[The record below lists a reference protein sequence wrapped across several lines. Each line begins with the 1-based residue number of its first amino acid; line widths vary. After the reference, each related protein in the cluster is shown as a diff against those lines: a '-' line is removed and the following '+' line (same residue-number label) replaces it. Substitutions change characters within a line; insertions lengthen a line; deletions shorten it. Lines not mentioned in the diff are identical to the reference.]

1 MTDLQVGVGGD
12 TCVAC
17 GAQVAPDA
25 RFCHSCGAPL
35 RTTCPTCGSELQP
48 GAAFCSSCGTEL
60 AATPPRIDEA
70 SGQEERRVVT
80 VVFADLAGSTALGER
95 IDPEDMRALLS
106 DLFDLVNTQVAL
118 HGGITEKFIGDAILA
133 VFGVPQAHEDD
144 AERAVR
150 AALGIRN
157 VFAGFAARVE
167 RDYGADVGIR
177 IGVNTGDVIAS
188 REAAAGGELI
198 VTGDAVN
205 VAARLQQLAEPGDVL
220 VGGRTQRA
228 TQRVIAFEERGELE
242 AKGKALPLRAWRALD
257 AFRPQRARGL
267 DYAAP
272 LIGRDDEL
280 ALLLLAA
287 SRVER
292 QRSPQLLTVFGPAG
306 VGKSRLVS
314 EFADQVDARVL
325 VGRCVPYGDGVT
337 YLPLA
342 EVAMARARIL
352 EDDPGVVALEKL
364 RSSVADDVPAD
375 QVDAV
380 VEVMAWTLG
389 LGLPG
394 HSAGIGLGG
403 DVRQALHEVWAR
415 YLGALGRRGLVVL
428 VVEDIHW
435 ASEALLDLLEEAID
449 SLEDAAVL
457 VVCPSRPELL
467 DARPSWGTGRLNAS
481 SLTLAPLS
489 SADAEHLLA
498 ALLRAETVPDQVL
511 QRILEPAEGNPFF
524 VEEML
529 AMLVEQGAIEEHDG
543 SWVATDRL
551 ALTSVP
557 DSIHGVI
564 AARLDLLDAR
574 DREAL
579 RRCSVMGRVFWPSA
593 VGVDDR
599 VVAALG
605 RRGLVSEQAES
616 AFSDRREF
624 AFKHALTHE
633 VAYATLP
640 RYERGALHRR
650 VAEWL
655 STVAPD
661 REAETTELVAFHYEQ
676 ALRWGGDDEEL
687 RRRALEATLSA
698 GDAADRRGAYRSAER
713 LLERA
718 LELASID
725 RERAT
730 ALLMAARVDTRTSQ
744 YDRARERLG
753 EVIAIADETAE
764 PALRGDALGL
774 RARAS
779 WLGGRWREALES
791 AEAAVDT
798 FAGLP
803 ESAELA
809 RALSRLSQIQM
820 LRSLPEG
827 EETATR
833 AIEVAVRT
841 HERAAEANARI
852 NLFTVEAARGVVPKP
867 DDISS
872 IIALAAAGGA
882 HDEAT
887 RAVVNFLWSGA
898 LLGSLEPVE
907 RFVNEM
913 LTGHL
918 ARGINTE
925 VFAEYLPLSL
935 AVLVY
940 VPAGRWEEAD
950 AVGSHEAVFPTTRL
964 VWLWLVG
971 GQALR
976 RGELELAD
984 RYLSELR
991 RTALAT
997 EEPQRI
1003 IPMATV
1009 VMPRAVLAGD
1019 AATIRE
1025 LTDVVLELDVQTFSS
1040 SAAMASIPRSVA
1052 AIGDRERLEALASAF
1067 DHWSSG
1073 MPAVITLI
1081 ARGLLARMEG
1091 RAQEAAGMLASA
1103 VDDVRAKGRTY
1114 DAACLELELA
1124 QALDES
1130 GDEAGADA
1138 ARARAAAVLDPLGCV
1153 NPY

>member
-1 MTDLQVGVGGD
+1 
-12 TCVAC
+12 
-17 GAQVAPDA
+17 
-25 RFCHSCGAPL
+25 
-35 RTTCPTCGSELQP
+35 
-48 GAAFCSSCGTEL
+48 
-60 AATPPRIDEA
+60 
-70 SGQEERRVVT
+70 

-95 IDPEDMRALLS
+95 LDPEDVRALLS
-106 DLFDLVNTQVAL
+106 ELFDLVNAQVAL

-150 AALGIRN
+150 AALGIRDA
-157 VFAGFAARVE
+157 FAGFARRVE
-167 RDYGADVGIR
+167 QDYGTEVGIR

-205 VAARLQQLAEPGDVL
+205 VAARLQQLAEPGEIL
-220 VGGRTQRA
+220 VGGRTRRA
-228 TQRVIAFEERGELE
+228 TQRVIAFEEHGEFE
-242 AKGKALPLRAWRALD
+242 AKGKALPLRPWRALE
-257 AFRPQRARGL
+257 AFGPQRARGL
-267 DYAAP
+267 GYVAP

-292 QRSPQLLTVFGPAG
+292 ERSPQLLTVFGPAG

-314 EFADQVDARVL
+314 EFAERVDASVL
-325 VGRCVPYGDGVT
+325 VGRCVPYGDGIT

-342 EVAMARARIL
+342 EVARARAGIH
-352 EDDPGVVALEKL
+352 EDDRGATALEKL
-364 RSSVADDVPAD
+364 RSSVADDVPTD

-380 VEVMAWTLG
+380 VEVMAWMLG

-403 DVRQALHEVWAR
+403 DVRRTIREVWAR

-428 VVEDIHW
+428 VIEDIHW

-449 SLEDAAVL
+449 GLEDTAVL
-457 VVCPSRPELL
+457 IVCPSRPELL

-489 SADAEHLLA
+489 STDAQQLLV
-498 ALLRAETVPDQVL
+498 ALLHAETIPEQVA

-543 SWVATDRL
+543 GWVATDRL

-564 AARLDLLDAR
+564 AARLDLLDSR
-574 DREAL
+574 EREAL

-593 VGVDDR
+593 VRVDDGL
-599 VVAALG
+599 VATLG
-605 RRGLVSEQAES
+605 RRGLVSEQGES

-655 STVAPD
+655 SAVVPD

-687 RRRALEATLSA
+687 RGRALEALLGA

-713 LLERA
+713 LLGRA
-718 LELASID
+718 LELASTD
-725 RERAT
+725 RERAI
-730 ALLMAARVDTRTSQ
+730 ALLMAARVDIRTSQ
-744 YDRARERLG
+744 YDRARERLA

-764 PALRGDALGL
+764 PTIRGDALGL

-779 WLGGRWREALES
+779 WLGGHWREALES
-791 AEAAVDT
+791 AESAVDT
-798 FAGLP
+798 FEGLP

-820 LRSLPEG
+820 LRSLPEA
-827 EETATR
+827 EATASR
-833 AIEVAVRT
+833 AIEVAART

-852 NLFTVEAARGVVPKP
+852 NVFTVQSASRGVLPKP
-867 DDISS
+867 AEISS
-872 IIALAAAGGA
+872 IIALAVAGGA

-887 RAVVNFLWSGA
+887 RAVVNYLWSAA
-898 LLGSLEPVE
+898 LLEPLEPVE
-907 RFVNEM
+907 RFVTEM

-925 VFAEYLPLSL
+925 VYAEYLPLSL
-935 AVLVY
+935 AALVY

-950 AVGSHEAVFPTTRL
+950 AVGAHEAVFATARL

-971 GQALR
+971 GQAMR

-984 RYLSELR
+984 RYLDELR
-991 RTALAT
+991 ETALAT

-1003 IPMATV
+1003 LPMATV
-1009 VMPRAVLAGD
+1009 VMPRAVIAGD
-1019 AATIRE
+1019 AGTIRE
-1025 LTDVVLELDVQTFSS
+1025 LTDVVLGLEVQTFST
-1040 SAAMASIPRSVA
+1040 SAAMASVPRSVA
-1052 AIGDRERLEALASAF
+1052 AIGDRPRLEALVQAF
-1067 DHWSSG
+1067 EAWSSG
-1073 MPAVITLI
+1073 RPVLATLI
-1081 ARGLLARMEG
+1081 ARGLLARVEG
-1091 RAQEAAGMLASA
+1091 RAQEAVTILGSV
-1103 VDDVRAKGRTY
+1103 VDEARARGRHY

-1124 QALDES
+1124 QALEEAR
-1130 GDEAGADA
+1130 DEAGAVA
-1138 ARARAAAVLDPLGCV
+1138 ARARAAAVLDPLACV